1 MCQLATEERR
11 WYIVGYYLAPGD
23 GTTIRDVEAEMG
35 EQPRGAEL
43 IVAGDLNADLERTG
57 GRGRDKDITAVVATA
72 GLEDLRIT
80 FSHNG
85 AIGVGSGGHGRW
97 CS

>member
-1 MCQLATEERR
+1 MRER
-11 WYIVGYYLAPGD
+11 
-23 GTTIRDVEAEMG
+23 
-35 EQPRGAEL
+35 PRGTEL

-57 GRGRDKDITAVVATA
+57 ERGRDKDIMTVVATA
-72 GLEDLRIT
+72 RLEDLRIT

-85 AIGVGSGGHGRW
+85 AIGVGSGGRGRW